1 MTQTATTAPMS
12 RKDYVISLSV
22 IGIFYFIFGFV
33 TWLNGILIP
42 FLRTACEL
50 I

>member
-1 MTQTATTAPMS
+1 MNISSPRLDSRRGYLQPMIIMP
-12 RKDYVISLSV
+12 VQ
-22 IGIFYFIFGFV
+22 FFMFGFV

-42 FLRTACEL
+42 